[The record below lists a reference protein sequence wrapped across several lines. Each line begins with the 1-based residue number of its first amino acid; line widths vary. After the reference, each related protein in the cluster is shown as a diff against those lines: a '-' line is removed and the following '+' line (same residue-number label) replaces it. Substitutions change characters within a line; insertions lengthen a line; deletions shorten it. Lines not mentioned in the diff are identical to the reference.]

1 MSVIAYLTSEYPA
14 HSHTFISREIAALRR
29 EGLSIVPFSIRT
41 ASASLHIDE
50 AVPAVLAK
58 GSVKRWPAAAAAL
71 LSRPLR
77 ALSTWQLT
85 LRHRAPGLRALL
97 WSQFHFAEAIILA
110 TMLRRA
116 KVTHLHCHFANSGA
130 TVGMLAAH
138 FLQVPWSLTL
148 HGISEIDYPAGLL
161 LGEKLAGAKF
171 AACASW
177 FIRAQA
183 MRLAPMGVWPKLSV
197 VRCAVDAAALPEPTR
212 GHTKG
217 PIKILSVG
225 RMSAEK
231 GQLGLID
238 ALAQMAGQD
247 VDVRLTLV
255 GDGPL
260 RQSIE
265 RAVAERGLSDR
276 VRVLGA
282 LPERE
287 TLMEI
292 ASCDAFVLPSLME
305 GLPVVLMEA
314 MALGKPVVAPHI
326 AGIPELVVHEITG
339 LLFRPGDWAD
349 LAEKTLQLTKDATGA
364 AEMGERGRLHVM
376 DEFEV
381 NRAVE
386 PLLLLFREAACPE
399 GNPLAAPR
407 PSSSANDT
415 ANRDDGSM
423 H

>member
-14 HSHTFISREIAALRR
+14 LSHTFISREIAALRR
-29 EGLSIVPFSIRT
+29 KGLSIVPISIRT
-41 ASASLHIDE
+41 ASLRTEE

-58 GSVKRWPAAAAAL
+58 NSVRLWPAAAAAL
-71 LSRPLR
+71 LARPLR
-77 ALSTWQLT
+77 ALSAWQLA
-85 LRHRAPGLRALL
+85 LRHRPPGFRALL

-116 KVTHLHCHFANSGA
+116 KVTHLHSHFANSGA

-138 FLQVPWSLTL
+138 FLQMPWSLTL
-148 HGISEIDYPAGLL
+148 HGISETDYPAGLL
-161 LGEKLAGAKF
+161 LGDKLTRAKF
-171 AACASW
+171 VACASW

-183 MRLAPMGVWPKLSV
+183 MRLAPMDVWSKLRV
-197 VRCAVDAAALPEPTR
+197 VRCAVDVTALPELLP
-212 GHTKG
+212 GHTKS
-217 PIKILSVG
+217 PVKIVSVG

-231 GQLGLID
+231 GQLGLIH
-238 ALAQMAGQD
+238 ALAQIAGQD

-260 RQSIE
+260 RHSIE
-265 RAVAERGLSDR
+265 EAVADGGLSDR
-276 VRVLGA
+276 VRITGA
-282 LPERE
+282 LAESE

-326 AGIPELVVHEITG
+326 AGIPELVEHGITG

-349 LAEKTLQLTKDATGA
+349 LAKKTLQVTKNTAGA
-364 AEMGERGRLHVM
+364 AKMGSRGRLRVI

-386 PLLLLFREAACPE
+386 PLLHLFRQATCPE
-399 GNPLAAPR
+399 
-407 PSSSANDT
+407 
-415 ANRDDGSM
+415 
-423 H
+423 

>member
-1 MSVIAYLTSEYPA
+1 MTAIGYLTSEFPA

-29 EGLSIVPFSIRT
+29 RGLSIVPFSIRK
-41 ASASLHIDE
+41 ASLGIDE
-50 AVPAVLAK
+50 AVPAVLARD
-58 GSVKRWPAAAAAL
+58 SVKLLPAAAAAL

-77 ALSTWQLT
+77 ALSTWQLA
-85 LRHRAPGLRALL
+85 LRHRAPGLRALV
-97 WSQFHFAEAIILA
+97 WSQFHFAEAIVLA
-110 TMLRRA
+110 AMLR
-116 KVTHLHCHFANSGA
+116 KTQVTHLHSHFANSGA

-138 FLQVPWSLTL
+138 FLQIPWSLTL
-148 HGISEIDYPAGLL
+148 HGISETDYPAGLL
-161 LGEKLAGAKF
+161 LGDKLTRAKF
-171 AACASW
+171 VACASW

-183 MRLAPMGVWPKLSV
+183 MRLAPMDAWSKLRV
-197 VRCAVDAAALPEPTR
+197 VRCAVDIAALPRPLRDHAKAPVE
-212 GHTKG
+212 
-217 PIKILSVG
+217 LVSVG

-238 ALAQMAGQD
+238 TLARMVEKG

-260 RQSIE
+260 RPSIE
-265 RAVAERGLSDR
+265 AAIVHRGLSDR
-276 VRVLGA
+276 VRITGA
-282 LPERE
+282 LAESE
-287 TLMEI
+287 TLMKI

-326 AGIPELVVHEITG
+326 AGIPELVEHGITG

-349 LAEKTLQLTKDATGA
+349 LAKKTLQVTKNTAGA
-364 AEMGERGRLHVM
+364 AKMGSRGRLRVI

-386 PLLLLFREAACPE
+386 PLLHLFRQATCPE
-399 GNPLAAPR
+399 
-407 PSSSANDT
+407 
-415 ANRDDGSM
+415 
-423 H
+423 